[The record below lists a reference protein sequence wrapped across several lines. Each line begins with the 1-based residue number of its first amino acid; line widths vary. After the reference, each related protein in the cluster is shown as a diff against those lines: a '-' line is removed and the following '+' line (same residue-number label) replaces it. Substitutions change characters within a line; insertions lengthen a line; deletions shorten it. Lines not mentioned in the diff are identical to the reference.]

1 MISTAPMEI
10 NVVYSAG
17 ARRRRGRPPRRVG
30 PARPSRLLILG
41 LLNLLAASSLYYAA
55 WWRVDKVLYIKILM
69 HSPIPNVDLNAAA
82 AMFQP
87 RGARPV
93 AKPSPPPPK
102 VEPQPA
108 WLKMLND
115 YAIAITAYTWLTLA
129 TMAAGALAMSSGA
142 AFGRV
147 AASRWK
153 RRRALLALAGVAGL
167 GLAGYLTWRQD
178 QQSYL
183 PDHLRMGMGGLVLV
197 AGLIGL
203 AVGRGVRQWTYFAA
217 IAVIVSAIGSAAGLY
232 VANVYGAIDPDELP
246 LTFLPFVGVVFACHF
261 LWGWILLPVASRLG
275 R

>member
-1 MISTAPMEI
+1 MEI
-10 NVVYSAG
+10 TVVYSVG
-17 ARRRRGRPPRRVG
+17 ARRGRRRRLLG

-55 WWRVDKVLYIKILM
+55 WWRVDKILYIKMMM
-69 HSPIPNVDLNAAA
+69 HSPIPNVDLSAATTL
-82 AMFQP
+82 FQP
-87 RGARPV
+87 RGVPAVRRPP
-93 AKPSPPPPK
+93 APPPK
-102 VEPQPA
+102 PVPQPG
-108 WLKMLND
+108 WRRTLNE
-115 YAIAITAYTWLTLA
+115 YAIGITAYIWLTLA
-129 TMAAGALAMSSGA
+129 TMAACALAMSSGA

-153 RRRALLALAGVAGL
+153 RRRILLALAGVAGL

-183 PDHLRMGMGGLVLV
+183 PDHLRMGMAGLVLV
-197 AGLIGL
+197 AGLLGL

-217 IAVIVSAIGSAAGLY
+217 IAVIVSAICSAAGLY

-246 LTFLPFVGVVFACHF
+246 MPFLPFVGVVFVCHF